1 MFVFVKKLYLYG
13 AIFFLYLMKQKT
25 MKNLS
30 KEELL
35 SRIEAINRSNAIIYF
50 DLNGII
56 LGVNDIFLESMGY
69 KVEEHQEIIGKHHS
83 IFVCEDYAKSL
94 EYEKFWDILRSGKYY
109 KGEFERVKRDGS
121 IINLQATYNP
131 IFDDSGMITKI
142 MKVATDITPIV
153 NSKKQLEAINRS
165 TATITFNVDGFI
177 LDANTLFLETMG
189 YKSKEK
195 NQIIGKH
202 HSIFVNYEYSKSD
215 DYKIF
220 WDTLKS
226 GKFFEGVFE
235 RKKVDGN
242 TIFLQATYNPI
253 FDSKGNVT
261 SIIKIATDITENV
274 NSKNKID
281 SLSKDLKIELDNSKK
296 LKDSIE
302 IEKNNAL
309 NDLDTMI
316 KKSQSELIKV
326 IVKCALAVIIGVGVV
341 TTILYWMAMVTGKE
355 TQIIGSTWS
364 NMFSVLLTNAF
375 SIVGTIMGIKYAT
388 QDNSNKEKK

>member
-1 MFVFVKKLYLYG
+1 
-13 AIFFLYLMKQKT
+13 MKQKKT

-35 SRIEAINRSNAIIYF
+35 SRLEGINRSNAIIYF
-50 DLNGII
+50 DLGGII
-56 LGVNDIFLESMGY
+56 LGVNDIFLEAMGY
-69 KVEEHQEIIGKHHS
+69 RADEHQEIIGKHHS
-83 IFVCEDYAKSL
+83 IFVCEDYARSS

-121 IINLQATYNP
+121 LINLQATYNP
-131 IFDDSGMITKI
+131 IFDDSGKITKV
-142 MKVATDITPIV
+142 MKVATDITSIV
-153 NSKKQLEAINRS
+153 NSKKQLDAINRS
-165 TATITFNVDGFI
+165 TATITFDVGGFI
-177 LDANTLFLETMG
+177 LDANSLFLKAMG
-189 YKSKEK
+189 YKNNEK
-195 NQIIGKH
+195 NQIVGKH
-202 HSIFVNYEYSKSD
+202 HSIFVSYEYSKSD
-215 DYKIF
+215 EYKAF
-220 WDTLKS
+220 WDSLKI

-235 RKKVDGN
+235 RKKVDGS
-242 TIFLQATYNPI
+242 TIYLQATYNPI
-253 FDSKGNVT
+253 LDSKGNVT

-281 SLSKDLKIELDNSKK
+281 ALTKDLKIELDNSRK

-316 KKSQSELIKV
+316 KKSQSELIKI
-326 IVKCALAVIIGVGVV
+326 IVKCALSVIIGVGIV
-341 TTILYWMAMVTGKE
+341 TTTLYWTAIMMGKE

-388 QDNSNKEKK
+388 QEKEKK

>member
-1 MFVFVKKLYLYG
+1 
-13 AIFFLYLMKQKT
+13 

-35 SRIEAINRSNAIIYF
+35 SRLEAINRSNAIIYF
-50 DLNGII
+50 DLSGII
-56 LGVNDIFLESMGY
+56 LGVNSIFLEAMGY
-69 KVEEHQEIIGKHHS
+69 KGDEHEEIIGKHHS
-83 IFVCEDYAKSL
+83 IFVCENYAKTL

-109 KGEFERVKRDGS
+109 KGEFERRKRDGS

-131 IFDDSGMITKI
+131 IFDDSGKITKI
-142 MKVATDITPIV
+142 MKVATDITSIV
-153 NSKKQLEAINRS
+153 NSKKQIEAINRS
-165 TATITFNVDGFI
+165 TASITFDIDGFI
-177 LDANTLFLETMG
+177 LDANTMFLQAMG
-189 YKSKEK
+189 YKPNEK

-202 HSIFVNYEYSKSD
+202 HSIFVSYEYSKSD
-215 DYKIF
+215 DYKVF
-220 WDTLKS
+220 WETLKS

-235 RKKVDGN
+235 RKKVDGSA
-242 TIFLQATYNPI
+242 IYLQATYNPI
-253 FDSKGNVT
+253 VDSKGNVT
-261 SIIKIATDITENV
+261 SVIKIATDITENV

-281 SLSKDLKIELDNSKK
+281 ELSKDLQIELDNSKK

-309 NDLDTMI
+309 NDLDVLL

-326 IVKCALAVIIGVGVV
+326 IVKCALAVIIGVGIV
-341 TTILYWMAMVTGKE
+341 TTILYWLAMVTGKE

-388 QDNSNKEKK
+388 QDGKKQG